1 MPMLPM
7 NGGGHV
13 EHHMAKLM
21 PEGWRGL
28 GQNMHVSANEFAN
41 KARDAAKNG
50 GDDIARA
57 SVALAKITQQCVACH
72 SSYRMQ

>member
-1 MPMLPM
+1 MPD
-7 NGGGHV
+7 
-13 EHHMAKLM
+13 
-21 PEGWRGL
+21 GWRGL
-28 GQNMHVSANEFAN
+28 GQNLHISANEFAN

-50 GDDIARA
+50 GDDITRA

>member
-1 MPMLPM
+1 
-7 NGGGHV
+7 
-13 EHHMAKLM
+13 MAKLM
-21 PEGWRGL
+21 PEGWWGL

-50 GDDIARA
+50 GADITLA